1 MILAHRHGQRDA
13 RACRAACVAR
23 PSLKTGDVGDR
34 GTTPEQKR
42 LRRGKLH
49 RKTDIIASDPA
60 ARAPDGRAR
69 TRMTTGVDHRGD
81 LPGRWMDID
90 GLLLRAGNVTGP
102 GFEPGEDVK
111 TVLHDMVHVLVV
123 GAGGLGCEL
132 LKDLGAFP
140 RDARFSTPRRDG
152 WRSLLARCRA
162 LPSVRAGIYGGS
174 VRTSRN
180 PPDPT
185 LSRTFASDGLALRCS
200 ARPAHRLTASS
211 RRSPAAVPRSPVRFQ
226 ED

>member
-1 MILAHRHGQRDA
+1 MILAHRHGRRDA

-34 GTTPEQKR
+34 GTTPRQKR

-49 RKTDIIASDPA
+49 RKTDIVASDPA
-60 ARAPDGRAR
+60 ARAPDGRANKD
-69 TRMTTGVDHRGD
+69 DHGRGS
-81 LPGRWMDID
+81 PWGPSWRWMDID

-123 GAGGLGCEL
+123 GAIS
-132 LKDLGAFP
+132 GARAPQRP
-140 RDARFSTPRRDG
+140 RCVPARRAILHPRRGG
-152 WRSLLARCRA
+152 WRFLLARCRA
-162 LPSVRAGIYGGS
+162 LPSVRAGIHEGP

-180 PPDPT
+180 PSRSDPLANVRERRSRPSDVPPDPPT
-185 LSRTFASDGLALRCS
+185 G
-200 ARPAHRLTASS
+200 
-211 RRSPAAVPRSPVRFQ
+211 
-226 ED
+226 

>member
-1 MILAHRHGQRDA
+1 MESSTEKLTSSRQ
-13 RACRAACVAR
+13 
-23 PSLKTGDVGDR
+23 T
-34 GTTPEQKR
+34 
-42 LRRGKLH
+42 LRRA
-49 RKTDIIASDPA
+49 RQTD
-60 ARAPDGRAR
+60 AR

-140 RDARFSTPRRDG
+140 RDARFSTPRRGG
-152 WRSLLARCRA
+152 WRFLLARCRA
-162 LPSVRAGIYGGS
+162 LPSVRAGIYEGP

-180 PPDPT
+180 PSRSDP
-185 LSRTFASDGLALRCS
+185 LANVRERRSRPQMF
-200 ARPAHRLTASS
+200 RPTRPPADRIVPSLPRRRSSQPCPVSRRLTSS
-211 RRSPAAVPRSPVRFQ
+211 TWTRSTCPT
-226 ED
+226 